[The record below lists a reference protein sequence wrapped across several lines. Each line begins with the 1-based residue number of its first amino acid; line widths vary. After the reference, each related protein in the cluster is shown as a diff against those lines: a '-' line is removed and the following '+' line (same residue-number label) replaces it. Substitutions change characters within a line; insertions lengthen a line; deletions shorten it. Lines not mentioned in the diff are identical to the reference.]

1 MLGCVAAL
9 QAEPSHAQYWAGSWA
24 AAPQAPLSGN
34 SRPIPDLTDRTI
46 RQVVRIS
53 SGGKQVRIRL
63 SNEMSDTALRLDSV
77 RIAYADAAGRI
88 VPGSDRVVTFD
99 GRADVQIPG
108 HAPMI
113 SDPVALA
120 VQRLSRLAIS
130 LHFRE
135 PVVRPTIHSHAAS
148 TAWIAPGDQT
158 SAPSMEASA
167 PFMQRLV
174 ISGVEVENRRAVN
187 TIVTFGDSI
196 TDGAL
201 ASIDSDQRWPDLLA
215 QKLQAGGKRPGVAN
229 LGLGGNRLLADGT
242 GLNALARFDRDV
254 LAVPGVSHVIIME
267 GVNDIG
273 TATRD
278 KLPLP
283 TAQVLTAAIRQLIT
297 RAHGHGVKAILAT
310 ILPYKGAGYWSEE
323 GEQVR
328 QAVNLWIRTSGQGDG
343 FIDFD
348 KALADKSD
356 AAHIAAAFDGGD
368 HLHPNDAGFRAMADA
383 IDLKLLK

>member
-1 MLGCVAAL
+1 
-9 QAEPSHAQYWAGSWA
+9 
-24 AAPQAPLSGN
+24 
-34 SRPIPDLTDRTI
+34 
-46 RQVVRIS
+46 
-53 SGGKQVRIRL
+53 
-63 SNEMSDTALRLDSV
+63 
-77 RIAYADAAGRI
+77 
-88 VPGSDRVVTFD
+88 
-99 GRADVQIPG
+99 
-108 HAPMI
+108 
-113 SDPVALA
+113 
-120 VQRLSRLAIS
+120 
-130 LHFRE
+130 
-135 PVVRPTIHSHAAS
+135 
-148 TAWIAPGDQT
+148 
-158 SAPSMEASA
+158 
-167 PFMQRLV
+167 MQRLV